1 MNIKPMLES
10 SIVTVSVP
18 CRLDFGGTLDISTF
32 YLPLC
37 SHLPSTFNAA
47 LDMRTTVTLQPWEE
61 GRVKVSS
68 KGFESREFP
77 AGSAPF
83 NQPLGLMFAVVE
95 YFGVHGVHVHI
106 ESSSPPRSALGGS
119 SSAATALCAAFLHA
133 LENRADPARSAWI
146 AHYIESS
153 VAGVPCGM
161 QDQLAAAF
169 GGVNQ
174 WLWFLDN
181 GRPAFLQKKLV
192 TGPEA
197 ITDLNSCILVAYCG
211 NPHESSDINGRWVKG
226 FIEGKNREEFKSI
239 ARLTDRFSGA
249 VGARNFE
256 LAGGY
261 MNEET
266 RLRMDMTPDVLD
278 ETGRLLFEKAF
289 QMNAGARFTG
299 AGGGG
304 CIWALGEKSAVTALA
319 PEWKKI
325 LEEQQTGE
333 LLDTAVDPEGIRLEN
348 HGSY

>member
-1 MNIKPMLES
+1 MNIKPILES
-10 SIVTVSVP
+10 STVKVSVP

-37 SHLPSTFNAA
+37 SHSPSTFNIA

-61 GRVKVSS
+61 GKVKISS

-77 AGSAPF
+77 AGGAPF
-83 NQPLGLMFAVVE
+83 NQPLGLMFAVAE
-95 YFGVHGVHVHI
+95 YFDAQGVHVHI

-119 SSAATALCAAFLHA
+119 SSAATALCAAFLQV

-174 WLWFLDN
+174 WFWFLDN
-181 GRPAFLQKKLV
+181 SRPAYRQKKLL
-192 TGPEA
+192 TGPEMIRDFNA
-197 ITDLNSCILVAYCG
+197 GLLVAYCG
-211 NPHESSDINGRWVKG
+211 NPHVSSDINGRWVKG
-226 FIEGKNREEFKSI
+226 FIEGKNRSAFKSI
-239 ARLTDRFSGA
+239 VRLVDLFSEA
-249 VGARNFE
+249 VGARDFA
-256 LAGGY
+256 LAGRY

-266 RLRMDMTPDVLD
+266 RIRMDMTPDVLD
-278 ETGRLLFEKAF
+278 ETGKLLFEKAC
-289 QMNAGARFTG
+289 QMNVGARFTG

-304 CIWALGEKSAVTALA
+304 CIWALGEKSAVTALT

-325 LEEQQTGE
+325 LEEEQTGE
-333 LLDTAVDPEGIRLEN
+333 LLDTEVDPAGIRLEN
-348 HGSY
+348 Q